1 MASLEF
7 NSKRM
12 RIAGGSGFN
21 QKADLE
27 RLTLF
32 SRDGLQGATTR
43 EIARQASVNEVTLF
57 RHFRT
62 REELLRATLD
72 QACTTFESLVVQSD
86 EAWKD
91 RLPQRLERYV
101 RDMYSVVRQR
111 SLVRALASEARI
123 LPNQSAAN
131 FRNSWC
137 KEGRFVARLKQA
149 QELGMV
155 RKDVDLSA
163 ASDLIR
169 DSIHSAM
176 LRHTAYNTHPKRST
190 SIYGVFAGFFYHLE
204 LKPMTEGIVTMA
216 PPKRSLLERGHQPP
230 QIGAPAGAKHHYVIG

>member
-12 RIAGGSGFN
+12 RIAGGSV
-21 QKADLE
+21 DLTKKRILVAAE
-27 RLTLF
+27 LVF

-43 EIARQASVNEVTLF
+43 EIARQAGVNEVTLF

-111 SLVRALASEARI
+111 EALVRAFVSEARI
-123 LPNQSAAN
+123 LPESIRSALQEFMEQRKA
-131 FRNSWC
+131 
-137 KEGRFVARLKQA
+137 RFVARLKQA

-176 LRHTAYNTHPKRST
+176 LRHTAYNTDPETVDTHLRG
-190 SIYGVFAGFFYHLE
+190 IADILYH
-204 LKPMTEGIVTMA
+204 GIKA
-216 PPKRSLLERGHQPP
+216 NDGKDC
-230 QIGAPAGAKHHYVIG
+230 

>member
-12 RIAGGSGFN
+12 RIAGGSV
-21 QKADLE
+21 DLTKKRILVAAE
-27 RLTLF
+27 LVF

-43 EIARQASVNEVTLF
+43 EIARQAGVNEVTLF

-111 SLVRALASEARI
+111 EALVRAFVSEARI
-123 LPNQSAAN
+123 LPESIRSALQEFMEQRKA
-131 FRNSWC
+131 
-137 KEGRFVARLKQA
+137 RFVARLKQA

-169 DSIHSAM
+169 YSIHSAM
-176 LRHTAYNTHPKRST
+176 LRHTAYNTDPETVDTHLRG
-190 SIYGVFAGFFYHLE
+190 IADILYH
-204 LKPMTEGIVTMA
+204 GIKA
-216 PPKRSLLERGHQPP
+216 NDGKDC
-230 QIGAPAGAKHHYVIG
+230 